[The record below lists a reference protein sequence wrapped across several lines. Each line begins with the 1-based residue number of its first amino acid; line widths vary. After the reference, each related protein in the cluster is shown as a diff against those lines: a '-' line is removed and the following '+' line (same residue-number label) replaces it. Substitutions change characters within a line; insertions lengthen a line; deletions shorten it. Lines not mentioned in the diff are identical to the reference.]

1 MATVRA
7 AFPFIEVFIDTSQL
21 APVAQRA
28 PGVIAIVG
36 ATGGAGTAP
45 VDVPMVVDT
54 VTDAATLFADVTGG
68 TVTPNSLYESLRLAL
83 IQDPRPSKVYG
94 VKVADTNLD
103 AGLAALEAA
112 DDV

>member
-45 VDVPMVVDT
+45 ANVPLVVDT
-54 VTDAATLFADVTGG
+54 VADAATLFADATAG
-68 TVTPNSLYESLRLAL
+68 TVTPNRALRIAAAGAPAGPAAVEDLRR
-83 IQDPRPSKVYG
+83 QDRG
-94 VKVADTNLD
+94 
-103 AGLAALEAA
+103 
-112 DDV
+112 

>member
-45 VDVPMVVDT
+45 VNVPLVVDT
-54 VTDAATLFADVTGG
+54 VTDAAKLFA
-68 TVTPNSLYESLRLAL
+68 
-83 IQDPRPSKVYG
+83 
-94 VKVADTNLD
+94 
-103 AGLAALEAA
+103 EAHRGR
-112 DDV
+112 